1 MAKHAQKRQRL
12 TLLLKILKWAGISLG
27 GVLAAAVAFFL
38 IMFYTPL
45 FPQMRTQYIL
55 MTLHTSN
62 PWLATTFFSEETI
75 NRVVEENRVE
85 QPEGSTDTALIQ
97 IGTTTQSSTT
107 AGTTASTQ
115 AAATT
120 TEATTTAA
128 TTARPTS
135 GGYNVTTIYE
145 EEGMDVLQITDDEY
159 VARLIRVKDPSRVR
173 LGLCENFMV
182 SGKRGE
188 KLQSICERLGAVAGI
203 NAGGFVDEGGHGLG
217 SYPTQLCVKDGEI
230 LYADSSLS
238 TYNVIGFN
246 EDNVL
251 VLGQFTKQ
259 EIIDNRI
266 RDAIAFKPFL
276 IINGQRANTYGAAGG
291 KDPRA
296 AIGQTADGTVL
307 LLAID
312 GRQTGMIG
320 ANMRTVTDI
329 MWEYGAVTAANIDG
343 GSSTTV
349 VLNNELINKP
359 CGPAGARYLPNG
371 WLVF

>member
-1 MAKHAQKRQRL
+1 MAKHAQISKTRKTVLRV
-12 TLLLKILKWAGISLG
+12 LKWAGISLG
-27 GVLAAAVAFFL
+27 GVLGLAVAFFL
-38 IMFYTPL
+38 TMFYTPL
-45 FPQMRTQYIL
+45 FPEMRTQYIL

-62 PWLATTFFSEETI
+62 PWLATAFFSQETI
-75 NRVVEENRVE
+75 DAVVEANRVE
-85 QPEGSTDTALIQ
+85 QPEGSTDVDLIQ
-97 IGTTTQSSTT
+97 IATTASTTATT
-107 AGTTASTQ
+107 AGTTATTQ
-115 AAATT
+115 TT
-120 TEATTTAA
+120 TTTKPTTTRA
-128 TTARPTS
+128 TA
-135 GGYNVTTIYE
+135 GGYQVTTIYE
-145 EEGMDVLQITDDEY
+145 EEGMDVLQITDEDY

-182 SGKRGE
+182 DGKRGE
-188 KLQSICERLGAVAGI
+188 KLQSICSRLGAVAGI

-230 LYADSSLS
+230 LYADPALS

-246 EDNVL
+246 ADNVL
-251 VLGQFTKQ
+251 MVGKFTKQ
-259 EIIDNRI
+259 EIIDKRI
-266 RDAIAFKPFL
+266 RDAIAFTPFL
-276 IINGQRANTYGAAGG
+276 IVNGEKANTYGAAGG

-320 ANMRTVTDI
+320 ANMRDVTEI

-349 VLNNELINKP
+349 VLNNQLINKP
-359 CGPAGARYLPNG
+359 CGPAGARFLPNG